1 MSVPLPWI
9 TNPRSAPHGF
19 DGVAAAFRRVGSR
32 AGGCRAEVL
41 NAAERPAIL
50 AGVGALGA
58 RYEVSAV
65 AHRLAAPVIKT
76 LPGKAV
82 IPDDAALSV
91 GGIGLLGTR
100 PAEELIDDCDVLL
113 MVGTNFPTGSTC
125 PSRAPCEWCRSTP
138 SQRVSGC
145 ACRWRR
151 RWSAMPPS
159 R

>member
-1 MSVPLPWI
+1 M
-9 TNPRSAPHGF
+9 
-19 DGVAAAFRRVGSR
+19 
-32 AGGCRAEVL
+32 
-41 NAAERPAIL
+41 
-50 AGVGALGA
+50 GALGA

-145 ACRWRR
+145 AAVEAPVVGDAAESLMGLLPLLEQRDDTHLKR
-151 RWSAMPPS
+151 
-159 R
+159 